1 MDNNQQVS
9 GKMMNVTL
17 TLTPVLNDNQFTHST
32 DTVMLESN
40 LQWEVLTK

>member
-1 MDNNQQVS
+1 
-9 GKMMNVTL
+9 
-17 TLTPVLNDNQFTHST
+17 HAT